1 MLLHERIKEWRVI
14 LASGSPRR
22 HELIK
27 GLDFPFTIEY
37 GSNVE
42 EVIDPTLLPEA
53 VPQALA
59 QQKSLAFP
67 RPLATDELL
76 ITADTLVY
84 CCGQILGKPRSRTEA
99 IQMLQLLSDQTHT
112 VLTGV
117 FFRTLK
123 ATHGFTAATRVTFDV
138 LSDTEI
144 IYYVDNYKPYDK
156 AGAYGAQDWIG
167 FVGIKCIEGSYFNV
181 MGLPVQLLYR
191 HLEEFITPLS

>member
-1 MLLHERIKEWRVI
+1 MLLHQRIKEWRVI

-27 GLDFPFTIEY
+27 GLDIPFAVEY
-37 GSNVE
+37 SLDVE
-42 EVIDPTLLPEA
+42 EVIDPALPPET

-59 QQKSLAFP
+59 MQKSLAFP

-84 CCGQILGKPRSRTEA
+84 CSGQILGKPHSRTEA
-99 IQMLQLLSDQTHT
+99 IQMLQLLSGQTHT

-117 FFRTLK
+117 LFRTTK
-123 ATHGFTAATRVTFDV
+123 ATRGFTASTQVTFDV
-138 LSDTEI
+138 LSDAEI
-144 IYYVDNYKPYDK
+144 AYYVDNYKPYDK

-167 FVGIKCIEGSYFNV
+167 YVGIKHIKGSYFNV

-191 HLEEFITPLS
+191 HLEEFIKNHE